1 MVSKTCFRVGMRWS
15 VVARCSQAIV
25 FGGQVPPGLAQM
37 LSERTELFG
46 RPRYGVPRPH
56 PKLIVSDISGD
67 AAAMGSAIVPFK
79 STFY

>member
-1 MVSKTCFRVGMRWS
+1 
-15 VVARCSQAIV
+15 
-25 FGGQVPPGLAQM
+25 M